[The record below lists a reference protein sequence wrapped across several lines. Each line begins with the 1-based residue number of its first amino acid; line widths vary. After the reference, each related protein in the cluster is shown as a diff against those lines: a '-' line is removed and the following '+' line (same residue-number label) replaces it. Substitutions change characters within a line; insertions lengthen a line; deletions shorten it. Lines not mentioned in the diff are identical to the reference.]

1 MKTTDDG
8 EWHDKAPNGMLG
20 GNMEGIEQPEP
31 VDFINPS
38 YTINRYKSYIRENLA
53 NHIQASKLR
62 KFMTDFETDERVL
75 NLYDTLGLY
84 DELKSMENQYL
95 QLRYSLP
102 FIPFLES
109 MLNRTA
115 DYANSNT
122 SKTADEIKVLR
133 FMYTTI
139 SGKISNLRYFRQHV
153 LIVDLLEYLQIV
165 QKNIDKMRETDRE
178 VSINEQKKQYEDA
191 LMAKVKSALEVVE
204 DDVIP
209 ALLEIFNGIMDK
221 IPKLIEQVIKKKEK
235 AEEELQELQNEI
247 KWFKILS
254 GFKVIAKFM
263 EFFGTI
269 GKVVGKA
276 IQAGVAIVD
285 AFRKPLQ
292 QLINGVIFLINRL
305 IEFLREKFQTYLVQ
319 LKFIYEQIE
328 HIPSKAYDNCREF
341 VLKSIEKIEALL
353 ESDSIIDYITNLI
366 EVVRTE
372 VRRLLELAEGQM
384 LLESHE
390 YSGESKKKSTAA
402 KDANDIFDTT
412 TAAFEA
418 VKERNDQLAE
428 YAKQERELEAEV
440 EKWKKRLDDIAN
452 KLIPTFVALQQTLIN
467 MIKSIDQQT
476 QFDLDISGWKVQSAV
491 GDIKLLFHQMTE
503 GTILRDEMNRQVE
516 KIGETFGVL
525 IKIYD
530 RIQAYMEQAKFAGYI
545 ADISS
550 PNSVDIKDKK
560 LKEYVLQLK
569 LLLQTNIVMDQ
580 YEIAVHS
587 FKQHQFPFAHIHL
600 ATFDLPTG
608 LEANDTKTIVGR
620 TVDEISYLQEQTKF
634 LEISIGKFDRE
645 IFGNI
650 DFNSDDG
657 SVAVPFYT
665 FKSREYKKELR
676 RLLGGEEIMIRAD
689 IRNAFDQNA
698 VKFNE
703 IGIQL
708 KLVDGTSQSELI
720 DVLENFGVRMTM
732 VGHNHYRCGNKFYY
746 LAVDDNCVIEY
757 SIKRRADGKPM
768 KFNEVYRKL
777 SGKNFFLSPYALWK
791 IKLVKIFDDFQL
803 KNQSAQV
810 TRSPFDQL
818 KKYKGENLDL
828 QIIGR
833 GQYFRADGDFANEV
847 CTDEIAKYY
856 EPDNTITDISVETT
870 KRAYLL

>member
-1 MKTTDDG
+1 MDDAG
-8 EWHDKAPNGMLG
+8 EWHDKAQDGKTG
-20 GNMEGIEQPEP
+20 ENMDGIEDPEQ
-31 VDFINPS
+31 VHFINPS
-38 YTINRYKSYIRENLA
+38 FTINRYKSYIRENLV
-53 NHIQASKLR
+53 NNIVESKLR
-62 KFMTDFETDERVL
+62 KFMMDFETDERVL
-75 NLYDTLGLY
+75 DLYDTLGLY

-102 FIPFLES
+102 FIPFHES
-109 MLNRTA
+109 LLNRTG
-115 DYANSNT
+115 DYANSNN
-122 SKTADEIKVLR
+122 SKTEDELKVLR
-133 FMYTTI
+133 FMYTAI
-139 SGKISNLRYFRQHV
+139 SGKISNLRNFRQHV

-178 VSINEQKKQYEDA
+178 VSINEQKRQYEDA
-191 LMAKVKSALEVVE
+191 LMAKVKSALEIVE
-204 DDVIP
+204 GDVIP

-221 IPKLIEQVIKKKEK
+221 IPKLIEEVIKKKEK
-235 AEEELQELQNEI
+235 AEQELQELQNEI
-247 KWFKILS
+247 KWFKVLS
-254 GFKVIAKFM
+254 GFKVMAKFM
-263 EFFGTI
+263 EFFGSI
-269 GKVVGKA
+269 GKIVSQA
-276 IQAGVAIVD
+276 IQTGIAVVD
-285 AFRKPLQ
+285 AVRKPLQ
-292 QLINGVIFLINRL
+292 QLINGIIFLINRL
-305 IEFLREKFQTYLVQ
+305 LNFLREKFQTYLVQ
-319 LKFIYEQIE
+319 LKHVYEKIKD
-328 HIPSKAYDNCREF
+328 ISSKAYDDARKY
-341 VLKSIEKIEALL
+341 VLESIARIEKLL
-353 ESDSIIDYITNLI
+353 ESDSIIDFITNLV
-366 EVVRTE
+366 EVVRAE
-372 VRRLLELAEGQM
+372 VGRLLRLAEKQM
-384 LLESHE
+384 LLESE
-390 YSGESKKKSTAA
+390 KLSEGDKKKA
-402 KDANDIFDTT
+402 KSAENANDIMDTT
-412 TAAFEA
+412 ASAFEA
-418 VKERNDQLAE
+418 MKERDDQLAE

-440 EKWKKRLDDIAN
+440 EKWKKRLEDISN
-452 KLIPTFVALQQTLIN
+452 KLIPTFVALQQTLID

-476 QFDLDISGWKVQSAV
+476 QFDLDVSGWKVQSAV
-491 GDIKLLFHQMTE
+491 GDIKLLFQQMTD
-503 GTILRDEMNRQVE
+503 GTTLRDEMNRQVE

-560 LKEYVLQLK
+560 LKEFVLQMK
-569 LLLQTNIVMDQ
+569 LLLQTNIAMDH

-608 LEANDTKTIVGR
+608 LEANDTKTIVAR
-620 TVDEISYLQEQTKF
+620 AVDEISYLQEQTKF

-665 FKSREYKKELR
+665 FKSREYKKEFR
-676 RLLGGEEIMIRAD
+676 RLLRGEEIMIRAD

-703 IGIQL
+703 IGIKL
-708 KLVDGTSQSELI
+708 KLIDGTSQSELN

-757 SIKRRADGKPM
+757 SIKRKANGKPM

-810 TRSPFDQL
+810 TRNPFDQL
-818 KKYKGENLDL
+818 KKYTDENLDL
-828 QIIGR
+828 EIIGR
-833 GQYFRADGDFANEV
+833 GQYFRADGVFANEV

-856 EPDNTITDISVETT
+856 ESDNTITDISVETT